1 MHLKWKKID
10 VMKKMT
16 MLFHHYFD
24 VVSDDKLLLE
34 HIHSKHIEK
43 NEATKM

>member
-24 VVSDDKLLLE
+24 VVCDDKLLLE

-43 NEATKM
+43 NEVTKM